1 MLALNNDCIKF
12 LLLQNNH
19 FFNGKFIILTSND
32 IYHKQLLQKQMQ

>member
-12 LLLQNNH
+12 CYYKIII
-19 FFNGKFIILTSND
+19 FNGKFIILTSND